1 MDVNL
6 AGIIHDSIVDGPG
19 IRSVIFFQGCPHK
32 CFNCHNPQTHS
43 SEINQLTSIDAVVD
57 KINKNCDFQKVTI
70 SGGEPFLQ
78 YEALLELVNK
88 LKDYHLWIYSGYT
101 YQQLVDMNY
110 TEVFEYI
117 DALVDGLYLDDKR
130 SLDSPYKGSTN
141 QKIIY
146 FNK

>member
-6 AGIIHDSIVDGPG
+6 ADIIHDSIVDGPG
-19 IRSVIFFQGCPHK
+19 VRSVIFFQGCPHK

-43 SEINQLTSIDAVVD
+43 LEINKLMSVD
-57 KINKNCDFQKVTI
+57 EIVSDIKKNCDFKKVTI

-78 YEALLELVNK
+78 YDALLELVIK
-88 LKDYHLWIYSGYT
+88 LKDYQLWIYSGYT
-101 YQQLVDMNY
+101 QQQLLEMKY
-110 TEVFEYI
+110 EKVFEYI
-117 DALVDGLYLDDKR
+117 EVLVDGLYLDDKR